1 MPISFRCQPQTAC
14 NQLSWNR
21 FLFDDQVLVAVCIAL
36 DPTNIYP
43 VNWRFGRL
51 LYVGCYGHDFC
62 GPCWPGGDYY
72 KYCSCTALFSILSFR
87 CRSIHPTRLH
97 ANSACG
103 VRWCPWSGVH
113 KLQGEMIGQ
122 QGVVQTF
129 ADKNWMVQFLTPK
142 CQKNREMRNMVLTNE
157 TFYMRRHT
165 NKCYSMYVW
174 ACSLGDYQH
183 ATLRK
188 SPFNHVPHGCP
199 WNGEKAKSRDRVTR
213 DDQSLVSLDYWSKIA
228 WA

>member
-142 CQKNREMRNMVLTNE
+142 CQKNREMRTWFWQMKPSTWDATPTNAILCMFGRVLWVTTNTQHFGSLHLITYLMGAHE
-157 TFYMRRHT
+157 MAKRR
-165 NKCYSMYVW
+165 NQ
-174 ACSLGDYQH
+174 GI
-183 ATLRK
+183 
-188 SPFNHVPHGCP
+188 G
-199 WNGEKAKSRDRVTR
+199 
-213 DDQSLVSLDYWSKIA
+213 
-228 WA
+228 

>member
-1 MPISFRCQPQTAC
+1 M
-14 NQLSWNR
+14 
-21 FLFDDQVLVAVCIAL
+21 VAVCIAL
-36 DPTNIYP
+36 DPANIYP

-51 LYVGCYGHDFC
+51 LWAWFLRSMLAGGWLLQVLLHYDYV
-62 GPCWPGGDYY
+62 
-72 KYCSCTALFSILSFR
+72 ALFSISSLR

-142 CQKNREMRNMVLTNE
+142 CHKNREMRTWFWQMKPSTWDATPTNAILCMFGRVLWVTTNTQHFGNLHLITYLMGAHE
-157 TFYMRRHT
+157 MAKRR
-165 NKCYSMYVW
+165 NQ
-174 ACSLGDYQH
+174 GI
-183 ATLRK
+183 
-188 SPFNHVPHGCP
+188 G
-199 WNGEKAKSRDRVTR
+199 
-213 DDQSLVSLDYWSKIA
+213 
-228 WA
+228 